1 MKLNCPKMLKFY
13 LSNKINKIEYN
24 NYRQLQC
31 PKFTERLKED
41 LFLCIKCRKE
51 LLKLDLEPKK

>member
-13 LSNKINKIEYN
+13 LSNKINKIEYI
-24 NYRQLQC
+24 NYRQVQC

-41 LFLCIKCRKE
+41 VFPCVRCRKE
-51 LLKLDLEPKK
+51 LSKLDFEPKK